1 MLYGAD
7 AMSDMAQYWKN
18 ELKKTRRSFN
28 DSNKSKTTTTVVKP
42 SSKQNTKSVFDDSN
56 VTSLNPGWGKLL

>member
-18 ELKKTRRSFN
+18 ELKKTRRAIS
-28 DSNKSKTTTTVVKP
+28 DSTKPKTTVVKHA
-42 SSKQNTKSVFDDSN
+42 TKSHDPIFVDNN